1 MKRLFLFIAL
11 CFSMLTVACE
21 KQNNGDDFKVVITSE
36 SEVEVGKY
44 AEDITIHYDIHGIE
58 DVEAEVTLSDDSW
71 LRIKEHES
79 GSLVISVAQNDTGA
93 GRMAAVTLS
102 YGGSIATATINQSA
116 QATDPIITSLSGEE
130 IEIQRM
136 GAKVHIEYS
145 LENANPD
152 DYIYVKTNAEWI
164 YSIDTETDGV
174 IILGVG
180 TNATKLMRE
189 TEVKIGY
196 GSSSFKVT
204 IKQRGDG
211 DISFSAPI
219 ISGEYLGDA
228 LSPGAANYWFILS
241 DRGFMEDGKAYPSA
255 TYYRIDAYGDVYS
268 GYDMMVPIANGT
280 YTYDK
285 DNTYAKGTFTA
296 EYSGFWVTNA
306 EGKREGAINAF
317 ESGTM
322 VVENGKITLDVV
334 IDGEAHHV
342 EYVGDTTIQDNQS
355 EVTVYTTLDGDYE
368 ADLSDHSMV
377 YACEGD
383 YYDFGY
389 FNWMF
394 IISPNSGV
402 GDCFQLDIITGYND
416 KESGFCGDYTASDY
430 LAKWSFIPGWTNM
443 SQLLCSWYFTVDQNE
458 LAPFRK
464 GNMSIKDNGD
474 GTITV
479 DIEAYDD
486 LRNKITGTWTGTPQE
501 YKPQEY
507 K

>member
-1 MKRLFLFIAL
+1 MKRLSLFIVMVIA
-11 CFSMLTVACE
+11 MLNIACE

-36 SEVEVGKY
+36 SEVKVGKY

-58 DVEAEVTLSDDSW
+58 DVEAEATLSDDSW

-116 QATDPIITSLSGEE
+116 QATEPIITSLSGEE

-152 DYIYVKTNAEWI
+152 DYIYAKTNAEWI

-180 TNATKLMRE
+180 TNATKQMRE

-219 ISGEYLGDA
+219 LSGEYLGDA

-342 EYVGDTTIQDNQS
+342 EYVGDTTIEDNQS

-368 ADLSDHSMV
+368 ADLSDHTLV
-377 YACEGD
+377 YECYGD
-383 YYDFGY
+383 YYEFGY
-389 FNWMF
+389 TNWMF
-394 IISPNSGV
+394 VITPNDGS
-402 GDCFQLDIITGYND
+402 GDCFQFDFITD
-416 KESGFCGDYTASDY
+416 KKTEEEGFIGEYISSDF
-430 LAKWSFIPGWTNM
+430 LAINSFIPGWTDNVR
-443 SQLLCSWYFTVDQNE
+443 LLCSWYFTVDQSE
-458 LAPFRK
+458 LAPFRGGK
-464 GNMSIKDNGD
+464 MSIKDNGD

-479 DIEAYDD
+479 DIDVKDD
-486 LRNKITGTWTGTPQE
+486 LRNRITGTWTGVPQAVN
-501 YKPQEY
+501 Q
-507 K
+507 